1 MPDQSQICS
10 DLISISFVLNGK
22 RINVSVDPSETAL
35 MALREDLCLT
45 GTKEGCGIGECGA
58 CSIIVD
64 GKVVNSCLTL
74 AAQLDGREV
83 MTVEGIASDA
93 AGQCLQRAFAE
104 TGGVQCGFCTPG
116 MLLSSYAL
124 LKQNPNPS
132 REQIIEAISGNIC
145 RCTGYI
151 QIIEAIEKASTD
163 LLNSNSEE
171 K

>member
-1 MPDQSQICS
+1 MPDQSQTCS

-22 RINVSVDPSETAL
+22 SINVSLDSSDTAL
-35 MALREDLCLT
+35 MALREDLGLT

-93 AGQCLQRAFAE
+93 TGQCL
-104 TGGVQCGFCTPG
+104 
-116 MLLSSYAL
+116 
-124 LKQNPNPS
+124 
-132 REQIIEAISGNIC
+132 
-145 RCTGYI
+145 
-151 QIIEAIEKASTD
+151 
-163 LLNSNSEE
+163 
-171 K
+171 